1 MLHLHDDSDE
11 VSIMSY
17 EKVKVVNGDGEFD
30 EEDEE
35 DEDEDDEVQF
45 VQFVRYF
52 EWSFEVKLFA
62 FGRLD
67 WRFCA
72 VFL

>member
-1 MLHLHDDSDE
+1 MSYLTGHSYQLSSQPDDNDLLHLHDDSDE

-35 DEDEDDEVQF
+35 EEDEDDEVQF
-45 VQFVRYF
+45 VRYF
-52 EWSFEVKLFA
+52 
-62 FGRLD
+62 D
-67 WRFCA
+67 
-72 VFL
+72 

>member
-35 DEDEDDEVQF
+35 EEDDEDEVELCAMCAFTFGCF
-45 VQFVRYF
+45 VCGNDCWF
-52 EWSFEVKLFA
+52 W
-62 FGRLD
+62 
-67 WRFCA
+67 
-72 VFL
+72 FLACMI

>member
-1 MLHLHDDSDE
+1 MHLHDDSDE

-35 DEDEDDEVQF
+35 EEEEDDEVQLCIMCTLCAFTFGF
-45 VQFVRYF
+45 V
-52 EWSFEVKLFA
+52 
-62 FGRLD
+62 D
-67 WRFCA
+67 
-72 VFL
+72 